1 MKNYLNSKLKIFQ
14 LQSKKDY
21 SFINKKFAK
30 IYKKKKFLGKL
41 IIPNFKN
48 YEKIKFQIENNY
60 LSSRIN
66 DENMS
71 FIFAFSKLLKIKEK
85 SFIESMKS
93 FQGLPHRFEIFFKK
107 KNLTFINDSKAT
119 SFKATQLALSSLRN
133 IYWILGGLQKK
144 NDNINLAKYKK
155 NIIKCYIIGKNTT
168 CQLNV

>member
-1 MKNYLNSKLKIFQ
+1 MRPPFRACALKVCCPDYAFFLNITNDHLDWHGDMKNYLNSKLKIFQ

-30 IYKKKKFLGKL
+30 IYKIKKISGKM

-85 SFIESMKS
+85 SFIRSMKS

-107 KNLTFINDSKAT
+107 KNYF
-119 SFKATQLALSSLRN
+119 
-133 IYWILGGLQKK
+133 
-144 NDNINLAKYKK
+144 YK
-155 NIIKCYIIGKNTT
+155 
-168 CQLNV
+168 